1 MGKQLDYFSPSFNF
15 TWTLPGLA
23 AISEA
28 EQVSFV
34 AGIGGDENAALW
46 TDISD
51 AGINNLG
58 LLSQEQFHDELGH
71 SKVLVGI
78 GKPRTS
84 PSPWD
89 ALCMGVP
96 VRIGVLRHH
105 PCNTVHENNHYS
117 MLTWSV
123 YQSCHAMGRGRPSG

>member
-1 MGKQLDYFSPSFNF
+1 M
-15 TWTLPGLA
+15 
-23 AISEA
+23 
-28 EQVSFV
+28 
-34 AGIGGDENAALW
+34 ALW

-58 LLSQEQFHDELGH
+58 LLSQEQFYDELGH

-96 VRIGVLRHH
+96 VRIGVPRHH
-105 PCNTVHENNHYS
+105 ACSTIDEYKHCS
-117 MLTWSV
+117 MLT
-123 YQSCHAMGRGRPSG
+123 